1 MTKTY
6 LKLVSAV
13 ALTALVGC
21 SGGGSS
27 GGGIDM
33 GPVGGGDIPTGPS
46 GPAHNAIGYSAVV
59 DESGETIGWQ
69 SGDASAM
76 VTPNDDG
83 TVTVRITEGAYAG
96 EERTFTPSSDSGGA
110 GGQAT
115 AYMTTYDFDGD
126 PISAFIAA
134 RTDADDK
141 FAFYAFR
148 STEGLTRNMPTSGKA
163 QYQGEHTGLA
173 TNSDGTS
180 AAINDLFV
188 ASVDFSDA
196 TLTGDIYPAYP
207 SGPNREHVYKV
218 VSFDGTINGAEF
230 QSDRGTIAFSE
241 FVTTPG
247 SPTKNIYGRD
257 TSVIDQNT
265 SAVEGA
271 FYGDAAAA
279 MGGTFVIDGQGALE
293 GNHLIGAFKAERG
306 EISQPYSPPSLP
318 PLPEIP
324 PTFPTGG

>member
-6 LKLVSAV
+6 LKLAGAV
-13 ALTALVGC
+13 ALTALAGC

-27 GGGIDM
+27 GGGIDV
-33 GPVGGGDIPTGPS
+33 GSGGGGDIPAGP
-46 GPAHNAIGYSAVV
+46 GAPAHNAIGYSAVV

-69 SGDASAM
+69 SSDASAM

-110 GGQAT
+110 GSQAT

-134 RTDADDK
+134 RADADDK

-148 STEGLTRNMPTSGKA
+148 STEGLTRNMPTSGDA
-163 QYQGEHTGLA
+163 HYRGEHTGLA
-173 TNSDGTS
+173 INADDTS
-180 AAINDLFV
+180 AAINDLFL
-188 ASVDFSDA
+188 ADVDFSDA
-196 TLTGDIYPAYP
+196 TLSGTIYPA
-207 SGPNREHVYKV
+207 GPGAEQIYRS

-230 QSDRGTIAFSE
+230 QSDRGTIAFTE
-241 FVTTPG
+241 TDWGAPNGPNRIHV
-247 SPTKNIYGRD
+247 RD
-257 TSVIDQNT
+257 TSVINQNT

-279 MGGTFVIDGQGALE
+279 MGGSFVIDGQGALE
-293 GNHLIGAFKAERG
+293 GNHLIGAFKADRDG
-306 EISQPYSPPSLP
+306 PARNTTPPATP
-318 PLPEIP
+318 RR
-324 PTFPTGG
+324 